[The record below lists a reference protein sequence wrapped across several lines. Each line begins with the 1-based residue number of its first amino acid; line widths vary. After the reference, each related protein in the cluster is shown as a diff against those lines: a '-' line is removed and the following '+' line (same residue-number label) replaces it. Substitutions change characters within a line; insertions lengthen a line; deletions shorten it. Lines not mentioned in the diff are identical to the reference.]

1 MSNILII
8 KHGSLGD
15 LIQANGAIK
24 DIKEY
29 YENRKV
35 FLLTSKPYSLFMSE
49 CPYIDGVI
57 IDKRLPRWNLFFL
70 HNLKKLLSKYNFTKV
85 FDLQNSNRTKF
96 YKRFILNNA
105 EWSSSTDALETGQ
118 KKKDFDKYPVL
129 DRMEIQLKKNNIPI
143 NYIKN
148 IDLSWAD
155 DDITSLTKQYT
166 NRDYI
171 LVFPFCSK
179 KHQNKK
185 WPFFKDLISRIR
197 RDYKNNYS
205 VLIAPGP
212 NEIKEAEQ
220 LNAKI
225 VMKNGESIDI
235 KTLVSLISSAKFV
248 IANDTGPAH
257 IASHLKKKGLAL
269 FGSHTSA
276 KKVSIENSNFK
287 AISVKNLVDLD
298 VETVMKEIKAHL
310 NELNILFYNFIPT
323 KIFRKLKGIC
333 A

>member
-24 DIKEY
+24 DIKEF

-35 FLLTSKPYSLFMSE
+35 FLLTSAPYSIFMSE

-57 IDKRLPRWNLFFL
+57 TDKRLPRWNLFFL
-70 HNLKKLLSKYNFTKV
+70 YNLKKLLSKYNFSKV
-85 FDLQNSNRTKF
+85 FDLQNSRRTRF
-96 YKRFILNNA
+96 YRNFILKNA
-105 EWSSSTDALETGQ
+105 EWSSSTDTLEVGQ
-118 KKKDFDKYPVL
+118 SKKDFDNYPVL
-129 DRMEIQLKKNNIPI
+129 DRMELQLKKNNIPTK
-143 NYIKN
+143 YVKN
-148 IDLSWAD
+148 VDLSWAKED
-155 DDITSLTKQYT
+155 LSKLTQQYT

-171 LVFPFCSK
+171 LIFPFCSK

-197 RDYKNNYS
+197 REYKNNYS

-212 NEIKEAEQ
+212 DEFDEANQ

-225 VMKNGESIDI
+225 VMDNGESINI
-235 KTLVSLISSAKFV
+235 KMLISLINDAKFI

-257 IASHLKKKGLAL
+257 IASHLKKKGLVL

-276 KKVSIENSNFK
+276 EKVSIESSDFR
-287 AISVKNLVDLD
+287 ALTVKNLSDLD
-298 VETVMKEIKAHL
+298 VDTVMKEVR
-310 NELNILFYNFIPT
+310 N
-323 KIFRKLKGIC
+323 KLD
-333 A
+333 